1 MPIALE
7 HICLGCYRLH
17 YYSQVRNERSFLFAQ
32 SNEEPIAIC
41 RTIVPGHDDFVFK
54 GFSRFSRY
62 YTDCEL
68 QTKRWI
74 IRELPS
80 DGVFVDIGANV
91 GILSACAAIK
101 ATAGVVIAIEP
112 TDTFSLLVDNLA
124 QPSLNLCQL
133 HLNKIAIGSQT
144 ETRDDEIFQI
154 WGSAPVKEKFNF
166 KKLDDLLHEYELKK
180 IDVIKI
186 DVDGYELEV
195 LKGAIETL
203 NFYSPRVIVEINEA
217 MATRNTTHQQIFDF
231 MLDQRYSSAHILDG
245 SNFVFQK
252 TWLPGEPWP
261 NRISISTEREP
272 FQFQNRGQLLKQS
285 RVTKDCF
292 DYTNHEV
299 QVSDNEQHADIQG
312 NLPAWNYAASFRI
325 FEESS
330 ITERVVLR
338 IEGALEE
345 GEVGMAALSSDGSS
359 FLSNE
364 YVVDKKGNF
373 EVELFVQDFK
383 NRIVMRPVKR
393 GCFQLRISNVTAYE
407 VCQSRLS
414 PDKTISSIPITDSEE
429 LFRRLG
435 FVDHSYAMPWLPH
448 SDLGYLMEQ
457 ATAHFLATFYQI
469 IKPRRHFE
477 IGTWE
482 GFGSQLA
489 LQNGAQEVWSLEKY
503 EHANLE
509 YGSRYFKFEEDFKP
523 GWMISASNQNKFHQM
538 FGTSRSISAQTFE
551 PGFFDSILID
561 GSHIEQDV
569 IDDTNLAVS
578 MTKPGNFVIWDDFPI
593 FSNSISRARE
603 GVLQAIQK
611 SLPELSNCFDLYAV
625 QGTSLL
631 VGVRKNVP

>member
-1 MPIALE
+1 MLE
-7 HICLGCYRLH
+7 HICLGCYGLH
-17 YYSQVRNERSFLFAQ
+17 HYSRIRNERGFLFPQ
-32 SNEEPIAIC
+32 SKYEPLVTC
-41 RTIVPGHDDFVFK
+41 RTTVPGHDDFEFV
-54 GFSRFSRY
+54 GFSRFSQY

-74 IRELPS
+74 LRELPS

-101 ATAGVVIAIEP
+101 ATEGVVIAIEP
-112 TDTFSLLVDNLA
+112 TDTFSLLVDNLSK
-124 QPSLNLCQL
+124 PSLNRCRL
-133 HLNKIAIGSQT
+133 HLKKIAIGSQT
-144 ETRDDEIFQI
+144 ETREDENFQI
-154 WGSAPVKEKFNF
+154 WGAAPVKEKFIF
-166 KKLDDLLHEYELKK
+166 KKLDDFLHDYDLKK
-180 IDVIKI
+180 VDVIKI

-195 LKGAIETL
+195 LKGAMETL

-252 TWLPGEPWP
+252 TWIPGEPWP
-261 NRISISTEREP
+261 NRISISSEREP
-272 FQFQNRGQLLKQS
+272 FQFKKRGQLLKQS
-285 RVTKDCF
+285 LVTTECF
-292 DYTNHEV
+292 DYIHDEV
-299 QVSDNEQHADIQG
+299 DVKADEQHVNIVG
-312 NLPAWNYAASFRI
+312 SLPAWNYAASFRI
-325 FEESS
+325 FEGSN
-330 ITERVVLR
+330 IPERVVLR
-338 IEGALEE
+338 IEGALDE
-345 GEVGMAALSSDGSS
+345 GEVGIAALNSDGSS

-364 YVVDKKGNF
+364 YVIDKKGNF
-373 EVELFVQDFK
+373 EAELFVQDFNK
-383 NRIVMRPVKR
+383 KVVIRPVKL
-393 GCFQLRISNVTAYE
+393 GSFQLRISEVTAYE
-407 VCQSRLS
+407 IGRSRLS

-435 FVDHSYAMPWLPH
+435 FIHSAYAMPWLPQ

-457 ATAHFLATFYQI
+457 TTAHFLATFYQI
-469 IKPRRHFE
+469 VKPRRHFE

-503 EHANLE
+503 EHSNLE
-509 YGSRYFKFEEDFKP
+509 YGSRYFKSEADFKP
-523 GWMISASNQNKFHQM
+523 GWMISASNQNRFHQL
-538 FGTSRSISAQTFE
+538 FGTSRTISAQLFG

-569 IDDTNLAVS
+569 IDDTNLAIS
-578 MTKPGNFVIWDDFPI
+578 LTKRGNFVIWDDFPI
-593 FSNSISRARE
+593 FANSITRTRE

-611 SLPELSNCFDLYAV
+611 SLPELISCFDLYAV

-631 VGVRKNVP
+631 VGVRKIVPG